1 MLMKNY
7 LYLLLFAF
15 ITKAEL
21 FPSDLQKKL
30 ESEQKKTAKLKDD
43 LEKEKAEVER
53 LAKVKQYSSLVKFCR
68 PRDFHKCTVTF
79 SSVFHCGVSINMVK
93 T

>member
-1 MLMKNY
+1 MKNC
-7 LYLLLFAF
+7 LHLFLFAF
-15 ITKAEL
+15 ITKAGL

-53 LAKVKQYSSLVKFCR
+53 LVKVKQYCSLCSEIF
-68 PRDFHKCTVTF
+68 
-79 SSVFHCGVSINMVK
+79 
-93 T
+93 